1 MSDTSAQHVRDVLA
15 AIGPRIDGRPLV
27 ILLDVDGTLAPIA
40 PRPEDARVPDETTR
54 VIGELAA
61 MPDVHVALVSGRAAS
76 DSARM
81 VAVLGIWALGN
92 HGLERRSPR
101 GEVVPAQTVA
111 EWEPRVT
118 AAAHSLRALVRE
130 IPGALVEDKRW
141 TLSLHYRLVDDA
153 AVPALVQ
160 SARRVAAEAGL
171 RVTEGKKVVE
181 LRPPIAIDK
190 GTAAVAL
197 AEELG
202 GFDGSGA
209 VFFAGDD
216 RTDED
221 AFRALRARS
230 PRAVTVRVCNERID
244 TSAEF
249 RLEDPPALRELLAAV
264 ARRATNR

>member
-1 MSDTSAQHVRDVLA
+1 MSDTGARRVRDVLA
-15 AIGPRIDGRPLV
+15 GIGSRIDGRPLV

-40 PRPEDARVPDETTR
+40 PRPEDARVPAETTG
-54 VIGELAA
+54 VIAELAA
-61 MPDVHVALVSGRAAS
+61 APAVHVALVSGRAAS

-81 VAVLGIWALGN
+81 VPVPGLWALGN
-92 HGLERRSPR
+92 HGMERRSPD
-101 GEVVPAQTVA
+101 GVVVPAAAVA
-111 EWEPRVT
+111 GWEDRV
-118 AAAHSLRALVRE
+118 AAAAAALDPFVRQT
-130 IPGALVEDKRW
+130 PGALVENKRW

-160 SARRVAAEAGL
+160 AARRVATDAGL
-171 RVTEGKKVVE
+171 RMTEGKKVVE
-181 LRPPIAIDK
+181 LRPPVDIDK

-202 GFDGSGA
+202 GFTGSGA

-230 PRAVTVRVCNERID
+230 PRAVTVRVCGEPIE
-244 TSAEF
+244 SAAEF
-249 RLEDPPALRELLAAV
+249 RLEEPRELRELLSAV
-264 ARRATNR
+264 ALRAAKR